1 MNEASEDS
9 LITINKVKAMLKL
22 DTDVYKVVRSN
33 YAKLMHK
40 ALHLFANELVTKSIQ
55 DCRMRGKKTLGDD
68 NLIGAIKSDYR
79 LDYLLDA
86 QIFPEAKIQ
95 EV

>member
-1 MNEASEDS
+1 M
-9 LITINKVKAMLKL
+9 
-22 DTDVYKVVRSN
+22 RSD

-40 ALHLFANELVTKSIQ
+40 AMHLLASELVTKSIQ
-55 DCRMRGKKTLGDD
+55 DCRQRGKKTLNSD

-86 QIFPEAKIQ
+86 
-95 EV
+95 